1 MKAVTDPL
9 LLQALEGGVDQPQPQ
24 APAYDWTPVETKY
37 GLPSGILNA
46 MMMQESGGRPDAVSP
61 VGARGLFQIMPNT
74 AQELGVDP
82 MDPNQA
88 ADGAARYLKQNLD
101 KFGNIDLALA
111 AYNAG
116 PGNVQKYGG
125 IPPFAETQKYV
136 PGVLNRMAPK
146 TTQAAPIVSNMTMA
160 AQVPVGTPVT
170 DPNLLAQ
177 LEAPTPNGTP
187 VNGTPVTD
195 PNLIAQLETPEQPQ
209 EMGDFRR
216 GLQAALT
223 RSAPENTAGTMEM
236 LAQESPFGGDWL
248 KAGADKVRSLANKTI
263 APKFQHFSDIHGIG
277 DAIDF
282 AQEQVGSGLG
292 SMVPNLVGMA
302 IGAGAGA
309 LTGPAAPVDI
319 PVGAAAGG
327 FAGSATQNY
336 GELFNSLKEEAAAY
350 NADPK
355 NKKKLTDKKLADIAM
370 KWGTPIAALD
380 AIPMLHG
387 AKTVAK
393 AGGEVAGMDMKELA
407 KYALKK
413 YVQGSVEEGVTEGAQ
428 EALKKDATT
437 KATDKPFFTKD
448 TAEEVG
454 MAAVGGALAGGVMHG
469 APATLQAIK
478 EAISPQKPAT
488 EQKPATDG
496 QSKSVPPQEPGQVSK
511 TARQA
516 PAEAGVAPTSPA
528 AQTNTNPN
536 TETTPEVPAVQP
548 PAEAPSSTAEA
559 PATRTLTTPNN
570 SMQIEAKPELV
581 EIGSLRTS
589 DHPEYPATRQPR
601 DRTSKRSEAQ
611 IQEIVKTFNPERV
624 MDSPTTD
631 QGAPIIG
638 PEDQNFVESGN
649 GRVMALRKIYE
660 NPEAAQRYK
669 DALTKAGYDITGM
682 QNPVLVR
689 RRVTKLDDNGLSKFV
704 EDSNRS
710 AGMAQNETEI
720 AQQDAR
726 RFTPDII
733 SLYKGGSLQ
742 SEANAEFRNR
752 IMKEVIGSEAEAAG
766 VRDAKGGLS
775 QTGERRI
782 RAAMFAYAYQNPQ
795 AVENFFTSA
804 EPDLKSIGDVMQDVA
819 PNYAGVRANMTS
831 RGLDQKYDISKNIT
845 DALDIIREARNNN
858 DPISV
863 RLNQSSMF
871 GDAHVDPITERLV
884 RGLYNKDLSRIA
896 SKKAIDTFLRGYA
909 DKVRNFDPNQG
920 DVFGDNNLPEPA
932 AILDSL
938 LKARDARE
946 EAPTQGTL
954 TGTNAP
960 STRPKKAASRGSDK
974 SVPLEAIDGTEDTPE
989 LDFNTKPEPQPKG
1002 SRPYGSKT
1010 ALDYY
1015 FTDRQSIFR
1024 SLFRDAGFDPDK
1036 IASQPEKQLRI
1047 AKAHFEKK
1055 YGIKVKIDK
1064 NVPAPLAIDQ
1074 LLDLYRNLQYMSA
1087 VLQLP
1092 ESAMGLTKLVEN
1104 RVTGEDEPSGIHL
1117 VLKKTAPYLGAWS
1130 NKLRAL
1136 IMPARTNSFAHEWGH
1151 ALDYFVLEKLDPEGS
1166 YRGFSSKV
1174 KQARGEFK
1182 PGTVEEAF
1190 MHLVNQMYGDGTLD
1204 ILKLAKMEQQLAG
1217 LRGTLK
1223 RGSDPSGAKLTPEQ
1237 IAKIKAKETAIAA
1250 EVAKLKEKYSQ
1261 YYKNAK
1267 DIQASDDYWYRP
1279 TEMLARGF
1287 EAYVAH
1293 KVHMNGGT
1301 TEGIT
1306 MDPEAYTSEISDF
1319 NKIYPQAEE
1328 RIRIFQAYEDLMG
1341 MIRAWDILGT
1351 GDKDPASL
1359 PERDMDMLDPSRITR
1374 LMPEQQAQAYTGLA
1388 NRLRNIASRE
1398 IKEIGVKKAMADES
1412 ARQPK
1417 DPINAFGKIKRA
1429 QKMALSTVAEVFRYY
1444 EKIYPQ
1450 AASQIGGIADLVT
1463 DRPGNA
1469 KAVGQTFLEQVDMD
1483 IARFMNDMS
1492 RIFKKFDIMGLSGE
1506 QNDMLRDLLLGK
1518 EIKNAPQSLVKAAA
1532 TIRDNIYKELWYY
1545 MRKAGMDVGYIENTG
1560 YLPRE
1565 TNTAK
1570 IMTDQDGFVE
1580 AAKKGY
1586 DIVFE
1591 NEHGAIDNVDMEKF
1605 LGTIKTINLRRKA
1618 QGQDAPFGKN
1628 HDGLNALRKNLREQ
1642 RRISDAVA
1650 KGKMDPD
1657 EANAKLAKLAEEVQ
1671 GILDDGLYDE
1681 VKGEYA
1687 DLRANDWLTRING
1700 EEFYDFDRTSP
1711 NADFTKHRSLP
1722 PEFDDIMK
1730 DYYVTN
1736 IRDLTIGYIMKAVQ
1750 RANYVKRF
1758 ETGTNINDRL
1768 KSLAELGVDQRDI
1781 ANIKALTQYTV
1792 GRSSMGAIA
1801 KTAAPIMSKVHTGLT
1816 VVMLSRAVWS
1826 AFAEPMV
1833 SGLQAGSVKT
1843 AFKSF
1848 TDSVK
1853 AFAGTAS
1860 MQDWADLAEHVGFV
1874 SDAMSEQHQANRVGG
1889 DFMLTEK
1896 DSRVL
1901 ANFFH
1906 YTLIAG
1912 ITSASKIGVLS
1923 SGHSFISKLARD
1935 VQTATGKKKEMAID
1949 ELARLGVPQHRAE
1962 EYAKWL
1968 GDVGSRAP
1976 TIDDLETGL
1985 GQMHKLALQRFMDRS
2000 IQPARKDKSPM
2011 AAGSPYGRLIF
2022 SITRFLYSYWE
2033 NVTKATVK
2041 RGVEINKKYGK
2052 GAAAQYALTKVAP
2065 SLLALYAAHTMFYA
2079 LRTFL
2084 YNHDRWEEW
2093 DKKDEL
2099 LHKMLLGGAS
2109 QLGGLGPF
2117 DILYNAFSGVRW
2129 QRDLTSLL
2137 AGAHGGY
2144 IFQNIERIYRGMPW
2158 MDSDKTNTGEY
2169 NAIKGAYNLC
2179 VAPVLNYALSAA
2191 PLGPV
2196 SGFLGGL
2203 AMQGISSNT
2212 ASDTIASA
2220 LVGEKG
2226 TKKNKSEKDNN
2237 DKEKKTKDKD

>member
-1 MKAVTDPL
+1 
-9 LLQALEGGVDQPQPQ
+9 
-24 APAYDWTPVETKY
+24 
-37 GLPSGILNA
+37 
-46 MMMQESGGRPDAVSP
+46 
-61 VGARGLFQIMPNT
+61 
-74 AQELGVDP
+74 
-82 MDPNQA
+82 
-88 ADGAARYLKQNLD
+88 
-101 KFGNIDLALA
+101 
-111 AYNAG
+111 
-116 PGNVQKYGG
+116 
-125 IPPFAETQKYV
+125 
-136 PGVLNRMAPK
+136 
-146 TTQAAPIVSNMTMA
+146 
-160 AQVPVGTPVT
+160 
-170 DPNLLAQ
+170 
-177 LEAPTPNGTP
+177 
-187 VNGTPVTD
+187 
-195 PNLIAQLETPEQPQ
+195 
-209 EMGDFRR
+209 
-216 GLQAALT
+216 
-223 RSAPENTAGTMEM
+223 
-236 LAQESPFGGDWL
+236 
-248 KAGADKVRSLANKTI
+248 
-263 APKFQHFSDIHGIG
+263 
-277 DAIDF
+277 
-282 AQEQVGSGLG
+282 
-292 SMVPNLVGMA
+292 
-302 IGAGAGA
+302 
-309 LTGPAAPVDI
+309 
-319 PVGAAAGG
+319 
-327 FAGSATQNY
+327 
-336 GELFNSLKEEAAAY
+336 
-350 NADPK
+350 
-355 NKKKLTDKKLADIAM
+355 
-370 KWGTPIAALD
+370 
-380 AIPMLHG
+380 
-387 AKTVAK
+387 
-393 AGGEVAGMDMKELA
+393 
-407 KYALKK
+407 
-413 YVQGSVEEGVTEGAQ
+413 
-428 EALKKDATT
+428 
-437 KATDKPFFTKD
+437 
-448 TAEEVG
+448 
-454 MAAVGGALAGGVMHG
+454 
-469 APATLQAIK
+469 
-478 EAISPQKPAT
+478 
-488 EQKPATDG
+488 
-496 QSKSVPPQEPGQVSK
+496 
-511 TARQA
+511 
-516 PAEAGVAPTSPA
+516 
-528 AQTNTNPN
+528 
-536 TETTPEVPAVQP
+536 
-548 PAEAPSSTAEA
+548 
-559 PATRTLTTPNN
+559 
-570 SMQIEAKPELV
+570 
-581 EIGSLRTS
+581 
-589 DHPEYPATRQPR
+589 
-601 DRTSKRSEAQ
+601 
-611 IQEIVKTFNPERV
+611 

-960 STRPKKAASRGSDK
+960 SVKPKKVKGYPMVEGM
-974 SVPLEAIDGTEDTPE
+974 VPVDPLGTEAAKRPFRAAEYGDKKPDFVVDKAPYTFKGEVSDDLLEDEDPE

-2158 MDSDKTNTGEY
+2158 MHSDKRNTGEY